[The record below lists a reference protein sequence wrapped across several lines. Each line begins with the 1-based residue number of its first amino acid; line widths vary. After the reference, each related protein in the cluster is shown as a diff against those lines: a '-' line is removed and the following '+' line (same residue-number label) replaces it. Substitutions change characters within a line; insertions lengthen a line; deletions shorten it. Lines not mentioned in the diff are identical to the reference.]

1 MNQDSSGSI
10 INLSSVAGLVGSPN
24 HGAYTASKGA
34 VRLFTKS
41 TALECASLEY
51 NIRVN
56 SIHPGVIDTNMGTQ
70 VVNSMIE
77 QTGTGDNEA
86 RAQLSELHPLA
97 RFGKPEEIAQTA
109 VFLASEDSSFITG
122 TEIIVDGG
130 LTAK

>member
-1 MNQDSSGSI
+1 MKLKSHFVD
-10 INLSSVAGLVGSPN
+10 LDDHRA
-24 HGAYTASKGA
+24 HYT
-34 VRLFTKS
+34 
-41 TALECASLEY
+41 
-51 NIRVN
+51 
-56 SIHPGVIDTNMGTQ
+56 
-70 VVNSMIE
+70 

-122 TEIIVDGG
+122 TEVIVDGG